1 MSNVYTCEEPLN
13 LDQDQP
19 SKSRDPGVK
28 CLLYEARKSL
38 KNQETDESKLLEH
51 LKEINPKMALAQVMT
66 PRSETTPL
74 LKTNY
79 TLIRSDEGLTLET
92 SALYSLRW
100 PIYIFNLVD
109 TTKLC

>member
-1 MSNVYTCEEPLN
+1 MEVLVNKTS

-74 LKTNY
+74 LKTKFGKSPQGSYCSYQLSVTEDNFKVFCD
-79 TLIRSDEGLTLET
+79 IS
-92 SALYSLRW
+92 SVPS
-100 PIYIFNLVD
+100 
-109 TTKLC
+109 